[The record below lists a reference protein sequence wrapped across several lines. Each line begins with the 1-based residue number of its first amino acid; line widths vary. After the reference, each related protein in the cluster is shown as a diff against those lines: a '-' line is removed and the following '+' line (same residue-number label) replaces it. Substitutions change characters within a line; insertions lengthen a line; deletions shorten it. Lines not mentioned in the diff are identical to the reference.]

1 MMKIP
6 RIKRTAEEI
15 KWNHGNICDEKHT
28 TPRHPKESQTIIG
41 KLCDKKSKSW
51 TSSEKHNHRYDE
63 KHKNHR
69 GQIASWKI
77 QWNLC
82 DEKDQ
87 NHRKSS
93 KIIEIREIII
103 NHKMWF
109 KSCKIINI
117 IKTQR
122 KSTNFIWWKGIKI
135 IKINGNHKNS
145 FKKSVWWKYKHL
157 VQTRKSLKIIK
168 KCMCD
173 EKHQN
178 QRQSKKII

>member
-1 MMKIP
+1 MKIP

-103 NHKMWF
+103 NHKNVIQIMQNH
-109 KSCKIINI
+109 KH
-117 IKTQR
+117 
-122 KSTNFIWWKGIKI
+122 
-135 IKINGNHKNS
+135 HKNS
-145 FKKSVWWKYKHL
+145 KKINKFHMMKRH
-157 VQTRKSLKIIK
+157 QN
-168 KCMCD
+168 
-173 EKHQN
+173 HQN
-178 QRQSKKII
+178 QWQS